1 MIIKYCTFSSICW
14 FFFFS
19 RRFKEWKLLVL
30 KKEKK
35 SERKRSIKLI
45 KNTTAAAPGNL
56 TVQHW
61 RKQRLLAALG
71 SALSKLLSR
80 HKLLVSDQVLC
91 LQLKCT
97 LLWSCWLFRGLFP
110 AWSEL
115 EAAVSGGK
123 VGSVTLH
130 TQQLSAPS
138 PAPPSDGFLKWVP
151 TASHCWIWGDAAQE
165 RGREG
170 KYKGS
175 TFTDLWQLP
184 PSRRGIVWAEEKN
197 KALRNAASSG
207 SSQPLHPLPT
217 PSQWRR
223 AQRWIWWVHQLL
235 SRVFKI

>member
-19 RRFKEWKLLVL
+19 TRFKGWKLLVL
-30 KKEKK
+30 KKKKKRKK
-35 SERKRSIKLI
+35 SERKWSIKLI

-97 LLWSCWLFRGLFP
+97 LLWSCWLFRGLFL

-123 VGSVTLH
+123 VCSVTLH
-130 TQQLSAPS
+130 TR
-138 PAPPSDGFLKWVP
+138 DKKKIKYKFLK
-151 TASHCWIWGDAAQE
+151 TLSIT
-165 RGREG
+165 
-170 KYKGS
+170 Y
-175 TFTDLWQLP
+175 
-184 PSRRGIVWAEEKN
+184 IKN
-197 KALRNAASSG
+197 MKQKVGGGTSSF
-207 SSQPLHPLPT
+207 H
-217 PSQWRR
+217 
-223 AQRWIWWVHQLL
+223 
-235 SRVFKI
+235 